1 MWYYESLANHRPCN
15 AWADDSHRFA
25 AVRVIWYNNCVVPL
39 CFEDLMR
46 KKTRDYTPNDLM
58 AALGLALEVGSTQT
72 LLFLVGLR
80 RYTLPNLP
88 PPHLTSTPT
97 PPQIGNTFEDA
108 MANALI
114 ACTCRFVRRVDPI
127 LQALKQCCPMS
138 SCRDTPSRVHHP
150 HTSPLLPLL
159 YTSPTRLKTP

>member
-114 ACTCRFVRRVDPI
+114 ACTCRFLRRVDPTLHMCSDHSNI
-127 LQALKQCCPMS
+127 AVPRWVAEIHPPASTTPTHSSICP
-138 SCRDTPSRVHHP
+138 H
-150 HTSPLLPLL
+150 
-159 YTSPTRLKTP
+159 